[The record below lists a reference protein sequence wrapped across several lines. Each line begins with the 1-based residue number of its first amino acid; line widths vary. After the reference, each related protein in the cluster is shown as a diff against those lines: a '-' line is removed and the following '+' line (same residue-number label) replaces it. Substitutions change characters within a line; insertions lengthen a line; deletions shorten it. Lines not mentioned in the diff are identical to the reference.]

1 MKTATI
7 LIASALWHGRADA
20 RDETILHG
28 WQGDPNGRGTWTIL
42 WSCLATIFICTWSA
56 LHLDVPKRHEWW
68 YLMLRKLGWMCIAAT
83 APEVVLLYAA
93 ENFFLAQKLSR
104 HLKDQDRSEWTLT
117 HMQFAVADG
126 FRTRTSHGKIAKITA
141 EKLREL
147 IETDR
152 IPNPPVSGEELRSRS
167 KSDWIIKTVAIF
179 QIAWFGIQTLF
190 RAIQHFQTTALEIM
204 TVAFVFCSVFIY
216 AFSYYLPQDVEFP
229 VILDLREQKPISEE
243 PAPNPAIIRSAPT
256 TPLDESIPIINGS
269 PGKPDNHK
277 LTVVGPNMRDL
288 TSEDSTVPLPSIT
301 RTATKM
307 PPIAESPIGS
317 PVTEANAF
325 KTSAIEIFAAHRPP
339 LKESSSTDHKVNKPG
354 EEHTKTGDPTSTL
367 EDGSRDEMEINQEPQ
382 PGQGEIKSDG
392 LPAAGNIMFD
402 TLPEHNVTPNQ
413 KEIKH
418 GGTWPLAKS
427 TPQQSPALRPPTWPT
442 RELSSEKLPGAR
454 ADSLPQRQ
462 GLSKK
467 MTGMQASKF
476 IPGWIVETIPLTLF
490 EVFACGFGAIHCLGW
505 NSPFPTAKE
514 RLAWRFCSVST
525 TALPL
530 FFPLLIPIGI
540 LIDRLIT
547 STKVEDAVER
557 AFGILA
563 SGIAT
568 CYVIGRITLIVL
580 AFMALRAL
588 PADTYQTVDWNQYI
602 PHFAAA

>member
-56 LHLDVPKRHEWW
+56 LHLDVPNRHEWW
-68 YLMLRKLGWMCIAAT
+68 YLMLRKLGWMCIAST
-83 APEVVLLYAA
+83 APEIVLLYAA
-93 ENFFLAQKLSR
+93 ENFFLAQKLSK
-104 HLKDQDRSEWTLT
+104 HLKNQDRAEWTLT
-117 HMQFAVADG
+117 HMQFAVAGG
-126 FRTRTSHGKIAKITA
+126 FRTRTSHGKISKITA

-147 IETDR
+147 IETDQ
-152 IPNPPVSGEELRSRS
+152 IPDPPVSGEELRSRS

-229 VILDLREQKPISEE
+229 VILDLREQKPVSEG
-243 PAPNPAIIRSAPT
+243 PAPNPAIVRSVPT
-256 TPLDESIPIINGS
+256 TPLDESFPKINGS
-269 PGKPDNHK
+269 PGKPDNQK
-277 LTVVGPNMRDL
+277 LTVVGPNTENL
-288 TSEDSTVPLPSIT
+288 TSGDATIPLPSIA
-301 RTATKM
+301 RSATKM
-307 PPIAESPIGS
+307 PPIAESPVGS
-317 PVTEANAF
+317 PISEENAF
-325 KTSAIEIFAAHRPP
+325 KTSAMERFSAHRPP
-339 LKESSSTDHKVNKPG
+339 LKESSSTDIKVNEPD
-354 EEHTKTGDPTSTL
+354 EELTRTSDPTSNI
-367 EDGSRDEMEINQEPQ
+367 EDGSEHENKIDQEHQ
-382 PGQGEIKSDG
+382 PGHGEIKADS
-392 LPAAGNIMFD
+392 LPAVGNIKFD
-402 TLPEHNVTPNQ
+402 TLPEHDVKSNQ
-413 KEIKH
+413 KGIKH

-427 TPQQSPALRPPTWPT
+427 TPRQSPVLRPPTWPT
-442 RELSSEKLPGAR
+442 RGLSSEKLPGAR
-454 ADSLPQRQ
+454 ADSLPQLQ

-514 RLAWRFCSVST
+514 RLAWRICSVST

-530 FFPLLIPIGI
+530 VLPPMIPIAM
-540 LIDRLIT
+540 LIDRLTT
-547 STKVEDAVER
+547 SAKADDVLDIAMGV
-557 AFGILA
+557 LA
-563 SGIAT
+563 SGIAI
-568 CYVIGRITLIVL
+568 CYVLGRITLIVL